1 MALWLREHGLVSENN
16 DDAETGANDAAAW
29 EALRDQL
36 SHEAPGATFMT
47 KWAELAA
54 ELELDAEPANDIG
67 FDLAACHTEPH
78 RHYHTMDHITAVL
91 RHLEDLHAATP
102 TARLA
107 AFFHDAVYDPT
118 RSDNEAQS
126 AELAREVLCAVE
138 RPEADDVAA
147 IVLATAK
154 HELPDNAPRET
165 AAFLDADL
173 AILAARPEVYDT
185 YTKHVRAEYI
195 HVPEADFRSGRKA
208 ILEGF
213 LLRDRL
219 YFTTAGQ
226 AKFEVSARA
235 NLRREI
241 ERLTP

>member
-1 MALWLREHGLVSENN
+1 MESWAL
-16 DDAETGANDAAAW
+16 
-29 EALRDQL
+29 
-36 SHEAPGATFMT
+36 
-47 KWAELAA
+47 LAA
-54 ELELDAEPANDIG
+54 ELELEPEPANDIG

-78 RHYHTMDHITAVL
+78 RHYHTMEHIEAVL
-91 RHLEDLHAATP
+91 VHLTDLHMATP

-126 AELAREVLCAVE
+126 AELAREVLVAVG

-147 IVLATAK
+147 IVLATAT
-154 HELPDNAPRET
+154 HSLPANAPRET

-173 AILAARPEVYDT
+173 AILAARPDVYDT
-185 YTKHVRAEYI
+185 YAQRVRAEYAHI
-195 HVPEADFRSGRKA
+195 TDNDFRSGRKA

-213 LLRDRL
+213 LGRDRL

-226 AKFEVSARA
+226 AKFEVAART

-241 ERLTP
+241 AALS

>member
-1 MALWLREHGLVSENN
+1 MCGQEVVREHGDMIEGMDEFV
-16 DDAETGANDAAAW
+16 AG
-29 EALRDQL
+29 
-36 SHEAPGATFMT
+36 PTFMT
-47 KWAELAA
+47 SWAELAA

-78 RHYHTMDHITAVL
+78 RHYHTMEHITAVL
-91 RHLEDLHAATP
+91 RHLVDLNASTP

-107 AFFHDAVYDPT
+107 AFFHDAIYEPT

-126 AELAREVLCAVE
+126 AELAREVLTAVD

-154 HELPDNAPRET
+154 HELPEGAPRET

-173 AILAARPEVYDT
+173 AILAARPAVYDA
-185 YTKHVRAEYI
+185 YTANVRAEYS
-195 HVPEADFRSGRKA
+195 HVAEADFRSGRKA

-213 LLRDRL
+213 LERDRL
-219 YFTTAGQ
+219 FFTTTGL
-226 AKFEVSARA
+226 AKFEVPARA

-241 ERLTP
+241 ATLSSG

>member
-1 MALWLREHGLVSENN
+1 MTIGGMGFDGMDEFVS
-16 DDAETGANDAAAW
+16 G
-29 EALRDQL
+29 
-36 SHEAPGATFMT
+36 PTFMT
-47 KWAELAA
+47 SWIELAN

-78 RHYHTMDHITAVL
+78 RHYHTMEHITAVL
-91 RHLEDLHAATP
+91 GHLRDLSAATP

-126 AELAREVLCAVE
+126 AELAREVLHAVD

-154 HELPDNAPRET
+154 HELPDGAPRDT
-165 AAFLDADL
+165 APFLDADL
-173 AILAARPEVYDT
+173 AILAARPDVYDT
-185 YTKHVRAEYI
+185 YTQHVRAEYA
-195 HVPEADFRSGRKA
+195 HVPDDDFRSGRRA
-208 ILEGF
+208 ILQNF
-213 LLRDRL
+213 LERDQL

-226 AKFEVSARA
+226 ARFEVAARA

-241 ERLTP
+241 SLLS

>member
-1 MALWLREHGLVSENN
+1 MIEGMDEFVS
-16 DDAETGANDAAAW
+16 G
-29 EALRDQL
+29 
-36 SHEAPGATFMT
+36 PTFMT
-47 KWAELAA
+47 SWAELAA

-78 RHYHTMDHITAVL
+78 RHYHTMEHITAVL
-91 RHLEDLHAATP
+91 RHLHDLNAATP

-107 AFFHDAVYDPT
+107 AFFHDAVYEPT

-126 AELAREVLCAVE
+126 AELAREVLNAVN
-138 RPEADDVAA
+138 RPEADAVAA

-154 HELPDNAPRET
+154 HELPTDAPRET

-173 AILAARPEVYDT
+173 AILAAAPDVYDT
-185 YTKHVRAEYI
+185 YTQNVRAEYRHI
-195 HVPEADFRSGRKA
+195 ADADFRSGRKA

-213 LLRDRL
+213 LERDRL
-219 YFTTAGQ
+219 FFTTAGQ
-226 AKFEVSARA
+226 AKFDVPARA

-241 ERLTP
+241 ASL

>member
-1 MALWLREHGLVSENN
+1 MVREHGPMIDGMDEFVE
-16 DDAETGANDAAAW
+16 G
-29 EALRDQL
+29 
-36 SHEAPGATFMT
+36 PTFLT
-47 KWAELAA
+47 SWAELAA
-54 ELELDAEPANDIG
+54 ELDLEPEPTNDIG

-78 RHYHTMDHITAVL
+78 RHYHTMEHITAVL
-91 RHLEDLHAATP
+91 RHLVDLNAATP

-118 RSDNEAQS
+118 RADNETQS
-126 AELAREVLCAVE
+126 AELAREVLQAVD

-147 IVLATAK
+147 IVIATAK
-154 HELPDNAPRET
+154 HELPAGAPRET

-173 AILAARPEVYDT
+173 AILAARPDVYQT
-185 YTKHVRAEYI
+185 YCSNVRAEYG
-195 HVPEADFRSGRKA
+195 HVSDADFRSGRKA

-213 LLRDRL
+213 LTRDHL
-219 YFTTAGQ
+219 FFTTAGQ

-241 ERLTP
+241 ASL

>member
-1 MALWLREHGLVSENN
+1 LVR
-16 DDAETGANDAAAW
+16 DDGPVIEGIDEFVAG
-29 EALRDQL
+29 
-36 SHEAPGATFMT
+36 PTFMT
-47 KWAELAA
+47 SWAELAA
-54 ELELDAEPANDIG
+54 ELELEPEPAHDIG

-78 RHYHTMDHITAVL
+78 RHYHTTEHITAVL
-91 RHLEDLHAATP
+91 RHLDDLHASTP

-107 AFFHDAVYDPT
+107 AFFHDAVYDPA

-126 AELAREVLCAVE
+126 AELAREVLKAVE

-154 HELPDNAPRET
+154 HELPTDAPRDT

-185 YTKHVRAEYI
+185 YTANVRAEYSHI
-195 HVPEADFRSGRKA
+195 ADAEFRSGRQA

-213 LLRDRL
+213 LQRDRL
-219 YFTTAGQ
+219 FFTTAGQ
-226 AKFEVSARA
+226 ARFDVPARA

-241 ERLTP
+241 AQLSTS

>member
-1 MALWLREHGLVSENN
+1 
-16 DDAETGANDAAAW
+16 
-29 EALRDQL
+29 
-36 SHEAPGATFMT
+36 MT
-47 KWAELAA
+47 SWAELAA
-54 ELELDAEPANDIG
+54 ELELEPEPANDIG

-78 RHYHTMDHITAVL
+78 RRYHTMEHITAVL
-91 RHLEDLHAATP
+91 RHLDDLHAATA

-118 RSDNEAQS
+118 RSDNETQS
-126 AELAREVLCAVE
+126 AELAREVLKAVD

-154 HELPDNAPRET
+154 HELPAGAPRET

-173 AILAARPEVYDT
+173 AILAARPDVYDT
-185 YTKHVRAEYI
+185 YTANVRAEYSHI
-195 HVPEADFRSGRKA
+195 DDADFQSGRQA

-213 LLRDRL
+213 LLRERL
-219 YFTTAGQ
+219 FFTTAGQ
-226 AKFEVSARA
+226 ARFEVPARA

-241 ERLTP
+241 VQLSAP